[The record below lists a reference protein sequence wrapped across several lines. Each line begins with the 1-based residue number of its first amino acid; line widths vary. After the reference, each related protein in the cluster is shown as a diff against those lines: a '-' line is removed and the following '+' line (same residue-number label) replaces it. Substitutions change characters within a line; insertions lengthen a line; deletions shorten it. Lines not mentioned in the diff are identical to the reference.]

1 MDCASIEILFCRRS
15 LTNDFPAT
23 DLLLRYFGWRIIGS
37 SMAWFFWDVAFYG
50 NKLFQTTFLLALAGE
65 DTSLLQ
71 LCGAAALNAF
81 VALLGYIGAAFLLDH
96 PQVGRLRL
104 QQYGFLITGALFVAC
119 GFLYDKL
126 APGWLILMYVTSSFV
141 GQLGPNATTFLIPS
155 EIFPTEVRTQC
166 HGIAAASGKLG
177 ALFAAVAFNYI
188 GDIDMF
194 LVSGYSSFAA
204 CVVTFWAI
212 PDVTTLDLH
221 EIDRLW
227 SMTLDG
233 RRSEYV
239 GDANSPKYLSYYERT
254 KLGTY

>member
-1 MDCASIEILFCRRS
+1 
-15 LTNDFPAT
+15 
-23 DLLLRYFGWRIIGS
+23 
-37 SMAWFFWDVAFYG
+37 MAWFFWDIAFYG
-50 NKLFQTTFLLALAGE
+50 NKLFQTSFLLALAGE

-126 APGWLILMYVTSSFV
+126 ASGWLILIYVTSSFV

-188 GDIDMF
+188 GDVDMF
-194 LVSGYSSFAA
+194 LVSGYASFAA
-204 CVVTFWAI
+204 CVVTFWTI

-233 RRSEYV
+233 RRAEYI
-239 GDANSPKYLSYYERT
+239 GDASSPKYLSHYERT
-254 KLGTY
+254 KLGAY